1 MLCTG
6 PTRMRKGKAK
16 NQVEA
21 ESEGRIERRLR
32 KVQVQGEPRSKKLQD
47 WELLLSIRG
56 SNQEKS
62 KLLSMISAVRELQS
76 TTANTEVEF
85 TW

>member
-1 MLCTG
+1 
-6 PTRMRKGKAK
+6 MRKGKAK

-47 WELLLSIRG
+47 WELLLSIKG

-62 KLLSMISAVRELQS
+62 STPGYDGTLPCSAR
-76 TTANTEVEF
+76 AM
-85 TW
+85 